1 MKKFLLITFSLLF
14 ALILFCLM
22 MVYRDVVLP
31 NSNNQVQSANNTGND
46 NAQVTDICTP
56 NNYSVTEVTT
66 NSATIKWQTDNE
78 CTGFIMY
85 GLNKDDLGNIS
96 VDLNNSSGKDHQ
108 VKLESL
114 QSGKSYYYV
123 INSEGKTY
131 GYNGLVMVL
140 TTEKF

>member
-1 MKKFLLITFSLLF
+1 
-14 ALILFCLM
+14 
-22 MVYRDVVLP
+22 VYRDVVLP

-46 NAQVTDICTP
+46 NAQVADICTP

>member
-14 ALILFCLM
+14 ALILFCVM